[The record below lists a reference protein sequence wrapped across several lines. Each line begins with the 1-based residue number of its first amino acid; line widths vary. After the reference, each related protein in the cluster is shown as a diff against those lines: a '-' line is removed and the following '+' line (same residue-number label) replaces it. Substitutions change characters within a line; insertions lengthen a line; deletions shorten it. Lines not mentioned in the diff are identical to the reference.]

1 VEASPHRPVLVTEVV
16 TFATGE
22 RDHPEPWVAVDA
34 TVGAGGHADAL
45 LRRVG
50 SAGRLLGLDRDPDAL
65 ALAASRLG
73 GFGDRVRLVRAGFAE
88 LAEVVEAHGWGRV
101 DAVIYDLGV
110 SSMQLDR
117 GERGFSFRHDA
128 ALDMR
133 MDPSQERTAADI
145 VNTYEAHELADV
157 LFHYG
162 EERHA
167 RRLAAA
173 IVAARPIA
181 TTGELVAVLDA
192 AMPAA
197 SKRDQH
203 PARRT
208 FQALRIEVNGELDQ
222 LEASLPQAGR
232 VLAPGGRLVALSYHS
247 LEDRVVKRAMSDGS
261 RGATPRL
268 RVLTKH
274 PVTASAA
281 ELEDNPRAS
290 AAKLRAAERTGA
302 PWGGDAA

>member
-1 VEASPHRPVLVTEVV
+1 VEASPHRSVLVAEVV
-16 TFATGE
+16 AFATGE
-22 RDHPEPWVAVDA
+22 RDHVEPWVAVDA
-34 TVGAGGHADAL
+34 TLGAGGHAEAL

-50 SAGRLLGLDRDPDAL
+50 SAGRVLGLDRDPDAL
-65 ALAASRLG
+65 SLAQARLG
-73 GFGDRVRLVRAGFAE
+73 GFGDRVRFVRAGFAE
-88 LAEVVEAHGWGRV
+88 LADVVASHGWGRV

-117 GERGFSFRHDA
+117 GERGFSFRQDA
-128 ALDMR
+128 PLDMR
-133 MDPSQERTAADI
+133 MDPSGAKTAADV
-145 VNTYEAHELADV
+145 VNDYDQAELADV

-162 EERHA
+162 DERHA
-167 RRLAAA
+167 RRIAAA

-181 TTGELVAVLDA
+181 TTSELAAVIDA

-203 PARRT
+203 PARRS

-222 LEASLPQAGR
+222 LEASLPQAGQ

-247 LEDRVVKRAMSDGS
+247 LEDRVVKRALGEAS
-261 RGATPRL
+261 RGETPRL

-274 PVTASAA
+274 PVTPSERELA
-281 ELEDNPRAS
+281 ENPRSS